1 MARDPT
7 SSESYIALRNA
18 LIAIQ
23 GDESALRSILSS
35 PRDGGAGWVKLAY
48 CELRRTLVQGRVKEA
63 ETIGGLIGGILDI
76 REQGIEDELAENRI
90 HTDSM
95 KWVTDGI
102 ESIMA
107 QDNRSGMTHLE
118 RLTEAVYSDES
129 LQWVAWHWLSVAASD
144 EGELTRAKKAAAEAM
159 ELAEGLDRQAQG
171 VSHVRC
177 GEIEFALG
185 DAEAAEGHLQKSSAA
200 FEEIGD
206 RRGMAMASLTMA
218 RMLAILGRDEDAE
231 RLAISA
237 QAADAD
243 WEEPAVFLSR
253 AALVRGDLARAAAV
267 ISPFF
272 DYESRSPDV
281 DRQRRLVKAVVD
293 GGVSVEVITHFLK
306 LKEMPPGKEVVL
318 GLEEL
323 QRAHPEFHDLREA
336 LAWNL
341 VKVGRE
347 AEAAEHFKEMAYL
360 DLDPE
365 LQSSVLLG
373 LGMLANR
380 QHKGE
385 QPGKRVRA
393 ASSSFKRSDAAAAV
407 SGPIPDKEPSL
418 EIVVDENPDGD
429 IPVIEVSPDPPPLPI
444 QARATT
450 EIGSIDEALDASFE
464 FGEPEETS
472 ELNSIQDALDASF
485 EFSSDGGVADAE
497 PAGIPLEPEEVP
509 TSPASAAPP
518 PTPHAESPKRIT
530 TGAAIEALPSDAPRP
545 GPKSAPA
552 SAMPSMV
559 PKVQPKAVF
568 TGDLQLFAVPDL
580 LDFLESSRRTGTL
593 VITTEDGIGAVDLH
607 QGRIT
612 GAASPNG
619 ANMGDLLM
627 ESGAITEEQL
637 QQAVKHQQ
645 SDSPN
650 QLLGTIMVELDLV
663 DHAALREAL
672 VKQVKGA
679 LLEMVVWT
687 QGRFAFEP
695 DKQEQSGDGDLEI
708 ELDTR
713 GVLLDVLRQLDE
725 SNR

>member
-1 MARDPT
+1 LARDPT

-23 GDESALRSILSS
+23 GDESALRSILTSLS
-35 PRDGGAGWVKLAY
+35 DSGAGWVKLAY

-90 HTDSM
+90 HADSM

-159 ELAEGLDRQAQG
+159 DLAEGLDRQAQG

-185 DAEAAEGHLQKSSAA
+185 DSDAAEGHLQKGSAA
-200 FEEIGD
+200 FDEIGD

-218 RMLAILGRDEDAE
+218 RMLAILGRHEDAE
-231 RLAISA
+231 RVALSA

-253 AALVRGDLARAAAV
+253 AALVRGDLARAADV
-267 ISPFF
+267 IAPFF
-272 DYESRSPDV
+272 EFESRSPDV
-281 DRQRRLVKAVVD
+281 DRQRRLIKAVVD

-306 LKEMPPGKEVVL
+306 LKDMPPGKEVVM

-323 QRAHPEFHDLREA
+323 QQAHPEFHDLREA

-380 QHKGE
+380 QHRGE
-385 QPGKRVRA
+385 QTGKRVRA
-393 ASSSFKRSDAAAAV
+393 ASSSFKRSEAAASLAD
-407 SGPIPDKEPSL
+407 PIPDEEPSL
-418 EIVVDENPDGD
+418 EIVVEENPDGD
-429 IPVIEVSPDPPPLPI
+429 IPVIEVSPDPPPPPPLPA
-444 QARATT
+444 QGRATT
-450 EIGSIDEALDASFE
+450 KMETLDEALDASFE
-464 FGEPEETS
+464 FGEPEQTS
-472 ELNSIQDALDASF
+472 EVNSIQDALDASF
-485 EFSSDGGVADAE
+485 EFSAESGMAAAE
-497 PAGIPLEPEEVP
+497 PAGTPSEPK
-509 TSPASAAPP
+509 ASEAP
-518 PTPHAESPKRIT
+518 ESMRKRMT
-530 TGAAIEALPSDAPRP
+530 TGDAIEALPDDVPRP
-545 GPKSAPA
+545 APKPAPA
-552 SAMPSMV
+552 PGMPSMV
-559 PKVQPKAVF
+559 PKVQPKPVF

-593 VITTEDGIGAVDLH
+593 LITTEDGIGAVYLH

-627 ESGAITEEQL
+627 ESGAITDEQL
-637 QQAVKHQQ
+637 QQAVQHQK

-650 QLLGTIMVELDLV
+650 QLLGTIMVELGLV
-663 DHAALREAL
+663 DSAALQEAL

-695 DKQEQSGDGDLEI
+695 DKQEQGGGADLEI
-708 ELDTR
+708 ELETR

-725 SNR
+725 QNR